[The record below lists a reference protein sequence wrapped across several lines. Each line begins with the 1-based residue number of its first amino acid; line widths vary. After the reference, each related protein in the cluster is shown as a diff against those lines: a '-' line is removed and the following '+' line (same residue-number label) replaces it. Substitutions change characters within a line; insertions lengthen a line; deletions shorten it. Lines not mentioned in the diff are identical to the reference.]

1 MTIFDSL
8 APAGQRIFVGAIV
21 VFTGCLVALFA
32 AAVLA

>member
-8 APAGQRIFVGAIV
+8 TPTGQRLFVGATV